1 MFDSTGDQSQD
12 KEARP
17 CLESRR
23 AQMSHTLCD
32 LIKDGI
38 AIHCIVCR
46 LRFVAMGLSRVGR
59 VGLLV
64 QCVISCPVG
73 SHCETVG
80 NQEALAKVLLT
91 SLLQCICTCEGG
103 SKVIVTATLSKG
115 CQHVKRMP
123 KTTTANLAPTY
134 L

>member
-64 QCVISCPVG
+64 EEELRFYIHWLISDFDTPAAKQALLDALQ
-73 SHCETVG
+73 SHRLLVEACE
-80 NQEALAKVLLT
+80 
-91 SLLQCICTCEGG
+91 CIG
-103 SKVIVTATLSKG
+103 
-115 CQHVKRMP
+115 
-123 KTTTANLAPTY
+123 
-134 L
+134 